1 MHSSVSLFSILI
13 MPSMKLGKEL
23 HVAREP

>member
-1 MHSSVSLFSILI
+1 
-13 MPSMKLGKEL
+13 MKLGKEL